1 MKADE
6 LLKQYHR
13 RKRLVAAHLSG
24 AELEGANLSEADL
37 SKSQPE

>member
-1 MKADE
+1 MADE
-6 LLKQYHR
+6 LLKQYTTGAR
-13 RKRLVAAHLSG
+13 DFVAAHLSG